1 VVLALSEEDEDRP
14 FPIRAHTV
22 EQSRGDR
29 TAPTS
34 SNEIAPPKMGGAA
47 VTASSTV
54 EFGLATSAGKRWW
67 QLGYGIVVM
76 VMVANLQ
83 LGWTPFVDP
92 IDQKYHWGRYA
103 IQWAFTIF
111 VFTQTW
117 LVPLHGYLIDRFGPR
132 AMISVAGILVGTAWV
147 LNSYADSLPQLY
159 AAAVI
164 GGLGVGA
171 VYGGAIG
178 NVLKWFPD
186 RRGLASG
193 LTASGYGAGSALTVL
208 PIQSMIHTQG
218 YEAAFFWFGLVQG
231 LVVLLVA
238 QLLRAPEP
246 REVPAPIMSVVP
258 QSRRDY
264 ALPQV
269 IASPPFWVMY
279 AMFVLVGVGGLMAQA
294 QLGPMAKDFHI
305 DSVPVSILWLT
316 LPALTFALALDR
328 VMNGLTRPIFGWI
341 SDNIGRENAMFL
353 AFLCE
358 ALAVY
363 GLLTLA
369 HDPLLFVILSG
380 LVFFAWG
387 EIYALFP
394 AMCADLYGRKFAT
407 TNYGL
412 LYTAKG
418 VASIVIPLANLLPAG
433 PGSWKTVFMVAAAL
447 DVVAAV
453 LALVALKPLAKR
465 LMASEYPLSTLQP
478 ARGRQP
484 SRPTPITDFGKIP
497 QYSSYIAKDPFRH
510 GLQFPAVVRE
520 LGSLQQRILDVGTG
534 DGLFPRLLARH
545 GASVIGYDRS
555 AEKIAEAKA
564 HKDARELKVT
574 YLVAV
579 PQTFADRGLFGAATS
594 VMALPYASDLDEL
607 RAFFRST
614 ARSLS
619 AGGKFVSIVL
629 NPSFSAFDENLIVR
643 RVRKLDGDLVQME
656 FLNEASGAV
665 EMNPIMHQY
674 TREEYEAAA
683 VQGGMTFEWK
693 TLFASPEALT
703 QKGEEFWRRCHETQ
717 PYALL
722 IAQKR

>member
-1 VVLALSEEDEDRP
+1 
-14 FPIRAHTV
+14 
-22 EQSRGDR
+22 
-29 TAPTS
+29 
-34 SNEIAPPKMGGAA
+34 M
-47 VTASSTV
+47 TASSTV
-54 EFGLATSAGKRWW
+54 EFGLATSTTKRWS
-67 QLGYGIVVM
+67 QLVFGIVVM

-92 IDQKYHWGRYA
+92 IDQKFHWGRYA
-103 IQWAFTIF
+103 IQWAFSIF

-132 AMISVAGILVGTAWV
+132 VMISLAGILVGTAWV
-147 LNSYADSLPQLY
+147 LNSYADSLLLLY
-159 AAAVI
+159 LAAVI

-186 RRGLASG
+186 RRGLAAG

-231 LVVLLVA
+231 LVVLVVA
-238 QLLRAPEP
+238 QFLRAPEP
-246 REVPAPIMSVVP
+246 REVPLPIIAIVP

-279 AMFVLVGVGGLMAQA
+279 AMFVMVGVGGLMAQA

-305 DSVPVSILWLT
+305 DNAPVSILWLT
-316 LPALTFALALDR
+316 LPALTFALTLDR

-341 SDNIGRENAMFL
+341 SDRIGRENTLFI

-363 GLLTLA
+363 GLLSFA

-407 TNYGL
+407 ANYGL

-418 VASIVIPLANLLPAG
+418 MASIVIPLANLLPAG
-433 PGSWKTVFMVAAAL
+433 PGSWRIVFMVAAAL
-447 DVVAAV
+447 DVMAAV
-453 LALVALKPLAKR
+453 LALAALKPLAKR
-465 LMASEYPLSTLQP
+465 LLASEYPLSPQEP
-478 ARGRQP
+478 PPGPQ
-484 SRPTPITDFGKIP
+484 SRRFRPVTDFGEIP
-497 QYSSYIAKDPFRH
+497 QYASYVATDPFRH
-510 GLQFPAVVRE
+510 GLQFPAILRE
-520 LGSLQQRILDVGTG
+520 LGSVQQRILDVGTG
-534 DGLFPRLLARH
+534 DGLFPRLLARQ

-564 HKDARELKVT
+564 HKEARELKVS
-574 YLVAV
+574 YVVAV

-594 VMALPYASDLDEL
+594 VMVLPYATDLDEL

-619 AGGKFVSIVL
+619 VGGKFVSIVL

-674 TREEYEAAA
+674 TKEEYESAAE
-683 VQGGMTFEWK
+683 QEGMTVEWK
-693 TLFASPEALT
+693 TLFASPYAIA
-703 QKGEEFWRRCHETQ
+703 QKGREFWQRCHETQ

-722 IAQKR
+722 IARKR